1 MAISTKHFNQ
11 QTVRLLGQMN
21 ELAVGYQKQIATG
34 KKEISPSVAPVET
47 ARLSAAEE
55 IDARIQRYKVNVNSA
70 ESRLNL
76 ADNVL
81 SQAQTLITRA
91 NELAIQGANDTYSSA
106 DRMAMRIEVNQISEN
121 LLSLA
126 NTKDAAGQ
134 PLFGGFYTQ
143 GPAFTEGLDGRVTY
157 QGDLGQHKVAVSD
170 SAQLST
176 GVDGLTAFMRI
187 ETDEGPI
194 SVFEALRG
202 LSQALE
208 SAGNLRT
215 STSIEAPGGVRL
227 SALAGRTP
235 MPQAF
240 TLSGTLGSA
249 QISAQIIDGSPA
261 ALMAAINAQSNE
273 TGVTATLD
281 KDNNSLLVLTDVAKG
296 AIAIKNYEITGQKT
310 AEAPLRGA
318 LTLTPLDAAG
328 DDAGPSQTLADA
340 DQSISASISH
350 LSTANSHVSIQRAQ
364 VGAYANAAQVQ
375 KSSLEEQSLFVQKT
389 KSEIADA
396 DMAELITKL
405 QTLLLN
411 RDATQQAFAKI
422 SQQSLFD
429 FLR

>member
-34 KKEISPSVAPVET
+34 KKEISPSIAPVET

-70 ESRLNL
+70 ESRLSL

-91 NELAIQGANDTYSSA
+91 NELAIQGVNDTYSST
-106 DRMAMRIEVNQISEN
+106 DRLAMRIEVNQISEN

-134 PLFGGFYTQ
+134 PLFGGFYTH

-157 QGDLGQHKVAVSD
+157 QGDLGQHKVEVSD
-170 SAQLST
+170 STQLST
-176 GVDGLTAFMRI
+176 GVDGLNAFMRI
-187 ETDEGPI
+187 ETDEGPL
-194 SVFEALRG
+194 SVFEVLRG

-208 SAGNLRT
+208 SAGSLRT
-215 STSIEAPGGVRL
+215 SASIEAPGGVKL

-249 QISAQIIDGSPA
+249 RISAQLIDGSPA
-261 ALMAAINAQSNE
+261 TLMAAINAQTAA
-273 TGVTATLD
+273 TGVSATV
-281 KDNNSLLVLTDVAKG
+281 NAANGSLVLTDVANG
-296 AIAIKNYEITGQKT
+296 AIAIKDYEITGQKT
-310 AEAPLRGA
+310 AENPLRGV
-318 LTLTPLDAAG
+318 LTLTPLDATGA
-328 DDAGPSQTLADA
+328 DAGPSQTLADA
-340 DQSISASISH
+340 DQAISASISH
-350 LSTANSHVSIQRAQ
+350 LSNANSHVSIQRAK

-375 KSSLEEQSLFVQKT
+375 KSNLEEQSLFVQKT

>member
-1 MAISTKHFNQ
+1 MVISTKHFNQ

-21 ELAVGYQKQIATG
+21 EMAVGYQKQIATG

-55 IDARIQRYKVNVNSA
+55 IDARIQRYKLNVNSA

-81 SQAQTLITRA
+81 AQVQTLITRA
-91 NELAIQGANDTYSSA
+91 NELAIQGANDTYSST

-143 GPAFTEGLDGRVTY
+143 GPAFSEGLDGRVTY
-157 QGDLGQHKVAVSD
+157 QGDLGQHKVEVSD
-170 SAQLST
+170 STQLST

-187 ETDEGPI
+187 ESDEGPI
-194 SVFEALRG
+194 SVFEVLRG

-208 SAGNLRT
+208 SASSLKT
-215 STSIEAPGGVRL
+215 SAAFEAPGGVRL
-227 SALAGRTP
+227 SVLAGRTP

-240 TLSGTLGSA
+240 TLSGSGGSA

-261 ALMAAINAQSNE
+261 ALMTAINAQTAA
-273 TGVTATLD
+273 TGIIATV
-281 KDNNSLLVLTDVAKG
+281 NAANGSLVLTDEKNG
-296 AIAIKNYEITGQKT
+296 TISIKNYEVTGQKT
-310 AEAPLRGA
+310 AEAQLRGA
-318 LTLTPLDAAG
+318 LTLTPLDANG
-328 DDAGPSQTLADA
+328 SDAGPSQTLADA
-340 DQSISASISH
+340 DQSISTSIGL
-350 LSTANSHVSIQRAQ
+350 LSTASSHVSIQRAK

-375 KSSLEEQSLFVQKT
+375 KSNLEEQSLFVQKT

>member
-1 MAISTKHFNQ
+1 MVISTKHFNQ

-21 ELAVGYQKQIATG
+21 EMAVGYQKQIATG

-81 SQAQTLITRA
+81 AQVQTLITRA
-91 NELAIQGANDTYSSA
+91 NELAIQGANDTYSST

-157 QGDLGQHKVAVSD
+157 QGDLGQHKVEVSD
-170 SAQLST
+170 STQLST

-187 ETDEGPI
+187 ESDEGPI
-194 SVFEALRG
+194 SVFEVLRG

-208 SAGNLRT
+208 SASSLKT
-215 STSIEAPGGVRL
+215 SAAFEATGGVRL
-227 SALAGRTP
+227 SVLAGRTP

-240 TLSGTLGSA
+240 TLSGSGGSA

-261 ALMAAINAQSNE
+261 ALMTAINAQTAA
-273 TGVTATLD
+273 TGITATVNATD
-281 KDNNSLLVLTDVAKG
+281 GSLVLTDRDSG
-296 AIAIKNYEITGQKT
+296 TISIKDYEVTGQKT
-310 AEAPLRGA
+310 AEAQLRGA
-318 LTLTPLDAAG
+318 LTLTPLNANG
-328 DDAGPSQTLADA
+328 SDAGPSQTLADA
-340 DQSISASISH
+340 DQSISTSIGL
-350 LSTANSHVSIQRAQ
+350 LSTASSHVSIQRAK

-375 KSSLEEQSLFVQKT
+375 KSNLEEQSLFVQKT

>member
-1 MAISTKHFNQ
+1 MVISTKHFNQ

-21 ELAVGYQKQIATG
+21 EMAVGFQKQIATG

-55 IDARIQRYKVNVNSA
+55 IDARIQRYKLNVNSA

-81 SQAQTLITRA
+81 AQVQTLITRA
-91 NELAIQGANDTYSSA
+91 NELAIQGANDTYSST
-106 DRMAMRIEVNQISEN
+106 DRMAMRIEVDQISEN

-143 GPAFTEGLDGRVTY
+143 GPAFSEGLNGRVTY
-157 QGDLGQHKVAVSD
+157 QGDLGQHKVEVSD
-170 SAQLST
+170 STQLST

-187 ETDEGPI
+187 ESDEGPI
-194 SVFEALRG
+194 SVFEVLRG

-208 SAGNLRT
+208 SASSLKT
-215 STSIEAPGGVRL
+215 SATFEAPGGVRL
-227 SALAGRTP
+227 SAQAGRTP

-240 TLSGTLGSA
+240 TLSGSGGSA
-249 QISAQIIDGSPA
+249 RISAQIINGSPA
-261 ALMAAINAQSNE
+261 ALMTAINAQTE
-273 TGVTATLD
+273 ATGITATV
-281 KDNNSLLVLTDVAKG
+281 NAANGSLVLTDRDNG
-296 AIAIKNYEITGQKT
+296 TISIKDYEVTGQKT
-310 AEAPLRGA
+310 AEAQLRGA
-318 LTLTPLDAAG
+318 LTLTPLDPTG
-328 DDAGPSQTLADA
+328 RDAGPSQTLADA
-340 DQSISASISH
+340 DQSIASSIGL
-350 LSTANSHVSIQRAQ
+350 LSTASGHVSIQRAK

-375 KSSLEEQSLFVQKT
+375 KSNLEEQSLFVQKT

>member
-1 MAISTKHFNQ
+1 MVISTKHFNQ

-21 ELAVGYQKQIATG
+21 EMAVGYQKQIATG

-81 SQAQTLITRA
+81 AQVQTLITRA
-91 NELAIQGANDTYSSA
+91 NELAIQGANDTYSST

-157 QGDLGQHKVAVSD
+157 QGDLGQHKVEVSE
-170 SAQLST
+170 STQLST

-187 ETDEGPI
+187 ESDEGPI
-194 SVFEALRG
+194 SVFEVLRG

-208 SAGNLRT
+208 SASSLKT
-215 STSIEAPGGVRL
+215 SAAFEAPGGVRL
-227 SALAGRTP
+227 SVLAGRTP

-240 TLSGTLGSA
+240 TLSGSGRSA
-249 QISAQIIDGSPA
+249 QISAQIIDGSPS
-261 ALMAAINAQSNE
+261 ALMTAINFQTKA
-273 TGVTATLD
+273 TGITATVNAAD
-281 KDNNSLLVLTDVAKG
+281 GSLVLTDRDNG
-296 AIAIKNYEITGQKT
+296 TISIKDYEVTGQKT
-310 AEAPLRGA
+310 AEAQLRGA
-318 LTLTPLDAAG
+318 LTLTPLNANG
-328 DDAGPSQTLADA
+328 SDAGPSQTLADA
-340 DQSISASISH
+340 DQSISTSIGL
-350 LSTANSHVSIQRAQ
+350 LSTASSHVSIQRAK

-375 KSSLEEQSLFVQKT
+375 KSNLEEQSLFVQKT

>member
-21 ELAVGYQKQIATG
+21 EMAVGFQKQIATG

-47 ARLSAAEE
+47 ARLSASEE

-81 SQAQTLITRA
+81 AQVQTLITRA
-91 NELAIQGANDTYSSA
+91 NELAIQGANDTYSST

-157 QGDLGQHKVAVSD
+157 QGDLGQHKVEVSD
-170 SAQLST
+170 STQLST

-187 ETDEGPI
+187 ESDEGPI
-194 SVFEALRG
+194 SVFEVLRG

-208 SAGNLRT
+208 SASSLKT
-215 STSIEAPGGVRL
+215 SAAFEATGGVRL
-227 SALAGRTP
+227 SVLAGRTP

-240 TLSGTLGSA
+240 TLSGSGGSA
-249 QISAQIIDGSPA
+249 RISAQIIDGSPS
-261 ALMAAINAQSNE
+261 ALMTAINAQTAA
-273 TGVTATLD
+273 TGITATVNATD
-281 KDNNSLLVLTDVAKG
+281 GSLVLTDRDNG
-296 AIAIKNYEITGQKT
+296 TISIKDYEVTGQKT
-310 AEAPLRGA
+310 AEAQLRGA
-318 LTLTPLDAAG
+318 LTLTPLDANG
-328 DDAGPSQTLADA
+328 SDAGPSQTLADA
-340 DQSISASISH
+340 DQSISSSIGL
-350 LSTANSHVSIQRAQ
+350 LSTASSHVSIQRAK

-375 KSSLEEQSLFVQKT
+375 KSNLEEQSLFVQKT

>member
-21 ELAVGYQKQIATG
+21 EMAVGYQKQIATG

-81 SQAQTLITRA
+81 AQVQTLITRA
-91 NELAIQGANDTYSSA
+91 NELAIQGANDTYSST

-143 GPAFTEGLDGRVTY
+143 GPAFSEGLDGRVTY
-157 QGDLGQHKVAVSD
+157 QGDLGQHKVEVSD
-170 SAQLST
+170 STQLST

-187 ETDEGPI
+187 ESDEGPI
-194 SVFEALRG
+194 SVFEVLRG

-208 SAGNLRT
+208 SASSLKT
-215 STSIEAPGGVRL
+215 SAAFEATGGVRL
-227 SALAGRTP
+227 SVLAGRTP

-240 TLSGTLGSA
+240 TLSGSGGSA
-249 QISAQIIDGSPA
+249 RISAQIIDGSPS
-261 ALMAAINAQSNE
+261 ALMTAINAQTAA
-273 TGVTATLD
+273 TGITATVNATD
-281 KDNNSLLVLTDVAKG
+281 GSLVLTDRDNG
-296 AIAIKNYEITGQKT
+296 TISIKDYEVTGQKT
-310 AEAPLRGA
+310 AEAQLRGA
-318 LTLTPLDAAG
+318 LTLTPLDANG
-328 DDAGPSQTLADA
+328 RDAGPSQTLADA
-340 DQSISASISH
+340 DQSISSSIGL
-350 LSTANSHVSIQRAQ
+350 LSTASSHVSIQRAK

-375 KSSLEEQSLFVQKT
+375 KSNLEEQSLFVQKT

>member
-1 MAISTKHFNQ
+1 MVISTKHFNQ

-21 ELAVGYQKQIATG
+21 EMAVGFQKQIATG

-55 IDARIQRYKVNVNSA
+55 IDARIQRYKLNVNSA

-81 SQAQTLITRA
+81 AQVQTLITRA
-91 NELAIQGANDTYSSA
+91 NELAIQGANDTYSST

-157 QGDLGQHKVAVSD
+157 QGDLGQHKVEVSD
-170 SAQLST
+170 STQLST

-187 ETDEGPI
+187 ESDEGPI
-194 SVFEALRG
+194 SVFEVLRG

-208 SAGNLRT
+208 SASSLKT
-215 STSIEAPGGVRL
+215 SAAFEATGGVRL
-227 SALAGRTP
+227 SVLAGRTP

-240 TLSGTLGSA
+240 TLSGSGGSA

-261 ALMAAINAQSNE
+261 ALMTAINAQTAA
-273 TGVTATLD
+273 TGITATVNATD
-281 KDNNSLLVLTDVAKG
+281 GSLVLTDRDNG
-296 AIAIKNYEITGQKT
+296 TISIKDYEVTGQKT
-310 AEAPLRGA
+310 AEAQLRGA
-318 LTLTPLDAAG
+318 LTLTPLNANG
-328 DDAGPSQTLADA
+328 SDAGPSQTLADA
-340 DQSISASISH
+340 DQSISTSIGL
-350 LSTANSHVSIQRAQ
+350 LSTASSHVSIQRAK

-375 KSSLEEQSLFVQKT
+375 KSNLEEQSLFVQKT

>member
-1 MAISTKHFNQ
+1 MVISTKHFNQ

-21 ELAVGYQKQIATG
+21 EMAVGYQKQIATG

-81 SQAQTLITRA
+81 AQVQTLITRA
-91 NELAIQGANDTYSSA
+91 NELAIQGANDTYSST

-143 GPAFTEGLDGRVTY
+143 GPAFSEGLDGRVTY
-157 QGDLGQHKVAVSD
+157 QGDLGQHKVEVSD
-170 SAQLST
+170 STQLST

-187 ETDEGPI
+187 ESDEGPI
-194 SVFEALRG
+194 SVFEVLRG

-208 SAGNLRT
+208 SASSLKT
-215 STSIEAPGGVRL
+215 SAAFEATGGVRL
-227 SALAGRTP
+227 SVLAGRTP

-240 TLSGTLGSA
+240 TLSGSGGSA

-261 ALMAAINAQSNE
+261 ALMTAINAQTAA
-273 TGVTATLD
+273 TGITATVNATD
-281 KDNNSLLVLTDVAKG
+281 GSLVLTDRDSG
-296 AIAIKNYEITGQKT
+296 TISIKDYEVTGQKT
-310 AEAPLRGA
+310 AEAQLRGA
-318 LTLTPLDAAG
+318 LTLTPLNANG
-328 DDAGPSQTLADA
+328 SDAGPSQTLADA
-340 DQSISASISH
+340 DQSISSSIGL
-350 LSTANSHVSIQRAQ
+350 LSTASSHVSIQRAK

-375 KSSLEEQSLFVQKT
+375 KSNLEEQSLFVQKT

-396 DMAELITKL
+396 DMAEHRPA
-405 QTLLLN
+405 LL
-411 RDATQQAFAKI
+411 RQAGHVH
-422 SQQSLFD
+422 
-429 FLR
+429 R

>member
-1 MAISTKHFNQ
+1 MVISTKHFNQ

-21 ELAVGYQKQIATG
+21 EMAVGYQKQIATG

-81 SQAQTLITRA
+81 AQVQTLITRA
-91 NELAIQGANDTYSSA
+91 NELAIQGANDTYSST

-157 QGDLGQHKVAVSD
+157 QGDLGQHKVEVSD
-170 SAQLST
+170 STQLST

-187 ETDEGPI
+187 ESDEGPI
-194 SVFEALRG
+194 SVFEVLRG

-208 SAGNLRT
+208 SASSLKT
-215 STSIEAPGGVRL
+215 SAAFEATGGVRL
-227 SALAGRTP
+227 SVLAGRTP

-240 TLSGTLGSA
+240 TLSGSGGSA

-261 ALMAAINAQSNE
+261 ALMTAINAQTAA
-273 TGVTATLD
+273 TGITATVNATD
-281 KDNNSLLVLTDVAKG
+281 GSLVLSDRDNGT
-296 AIAIKNYEITGQKT
+296 ISIKDYEVTGQKT
-310 AEAPLRGA
+310 AEAQLRGA
-318 LTLTPLDAAG
+318 LTLTPLDANG
-328 DDAGPSQTLADA
+328 SDAGPSQTLADA
-340 DQSISASISH
+340 DQSISTSIGL
-350 LSTANSHVSIQRAQ
+350 LSTASSHVSIQRAK

-375 KSSLEEQSLFVQKT
+375 KSNLEEQSLFVQKT

>member
-21 ELAVGYQKQIATG
+21 EMAVGFQKQIATG

-55 IDARIQRYKVNVNSA
+55 IDARIQRYKLNVNSA

-81 SQAQTLITRA
+81 AQVQTLITRA
-91 NELAIQGANDTYSSA
+91 NELAIQGANDTYSST

-157 QGDLGQHKVAVSD
+157 QGDLGQHKVEVSD
-170 SAQLST
+170 STQLST

-187 ETDEGPI
+187 ESDEGPI
-194 SVFEALRG
+194 SVFEVLRG

-208 SAGNLRT
+208 SASSLKT
-215 STSIEAPGGVRL
+215 SAAFEATGGVRL
-227 SALAGRTP
+227 SVLAGRTP

-240 TLSGTLGSA
+240 TLSGSGGSA
-249 QISAQIIDGSPA
+249 QISAQIIDGSPT
-261 ALMAAINAQSNE
+261 ALMTAINAQTAA
-273 TGVTATLD
+273 TGITATVNATD
-281 KDNNSLLVLTDVAKG
+281 GSLVLTDRDNG
-296 AIAIKNYEITGQKT
+296 TISIKDYEVTGQKT
-310 AEAPLRGA
+310 AEAQLRGA
-318 LTLTPLDAAG
+318 LTLTPLNANG
-328 DDAGPSQTLADA
+328 SDAGPSQTLADA
-340 DQSISASISH
+340 DQSISTSIGL
-350 LSTANSHVSIQRAQ
+350 LSTASSHVSIQRAK

-375 KSSLEEQSLFVQKT
+375 KSNLEEQSLFVQKT

>member
-70 ESRLNL
+70 ESRLSL

-106 DRMAMRIEVNQISEN
+106 DRLAMRIEVDQISEN

-143 GPAFTEGLDGRVTY
+143 GPAFTNGLDGRVIY
-157 QGDLGQHKVAVSD
+157 QGDLGQHKVEVSD
-170 SAQLST
+170 STQLST

-187 ETDEGPI
+187 ETDEGPM
-194 SVFEALRG
+194 SVFEVLRG

-208 SAGNLRT
+208 SASSLRT
-215 STSIEAPGGVRL
+215 STFIEAPGGVRL

-235 MPQAF
+235 MPQSF

-249 QISAQIIDGSPA
+249 RISAQIIDGSPA
-261 ALMAAINAQSNE
+261 ALMTAINAQTAA
-273 TGVTATLD
+273 TGVTATV
-281 KDNNSLLVLTDVAKG
+281 NATNGSLVLTDVAKG
-296 AIAIKNYEITGQKT
+296 AIGIKNYEIIGQKT

-318 LTLTPLDAAG
+318 LTLTPLDAMG

-340 DQSISASISH
+340 DQAISTSIGH
-350 LSTANSHVSIQRAQ
+350 LSNANSHVSIQRAK

-375 KSSLEEQSLFVQKT
+375 KANLEEQSLFVQKT

>member
-21 ELAVGYQKQIATG
+21 EMAVGFQKQIATG

-47 ARLSAAEE
+47 ARLSASEE

-81 SQAQTLITRA
+81 AQVQTLITRA
-91 NELAIQGANDTYSSA
+91 NELAIQGANDTYSST

-157 QGDLGQHKVAVSD
+157 QGDLGQHKVEVSD
-170 SAQLST
+170 STQLST

-187 ETDEGPI
+187 ESDEGPI
-194 SVFEALRG
+194 SVFEVLRG

-208 SAGNLRT
+208 SASSLKT
-215 STSIEAPGGVRL
+215 SAAFEATGGVRL
-227 SALAGRTP
+227 SVLAGRTP

-240 TLSGTLGSA
+240 TLSGSGGSA
-249 QISAQIIDGSPA
+249 RISAQIIDGSPS
-261 ALMAAINAQSNE
+261 ALMTAINAQTAA
-273 TGVTATLD
+273 TGITATVNATD
-281 KDNNSLLVLTDVAKG
+281 GSLVLTDRDNG
-296 AIAIKNYEITGQKT
+296 TISIKDYEVTGQKT
-310 AEAPLRGA
+310 AEAQLRGA
-318 LTLTPLDAAG
+318 LTLTPLNANG
-328 DDAGPSQTLADA
+328 SDAGPSQTLADA
-340 DQSISASISH
+340 DQSISSSIGL
-350 LSTANSHVSIQRAQ
+350 LSTASSHVSIQRAK

-375 KSSLEEQSLFVQKT
+375 KSNLEEQSLFVQKT

>member
-1 MAISTKHFNQ
+1 MVISTKHFNQ

-21 ELAVGYQKQIATG
+21 EMAVGYQKQIATG

-55 IDARIQRYKVNVNSA
+55 IDARIQRYKVNVNAA

-81 SQAQTLITRA
+81 SQAQTLIIRA

-106 DRMAMRIEVNQISEN
+106 DRSAMRIEVNQISES

-157 QGDLGQHKVAVSD
+157 QGDLGQHKVEVSD
-170 SAQLST
+170 STQLST

-187 ETDEGPI
+187 ESDEGPI
-194 SVFEALRG
+194 SVFEVLRG

-208 SAGNLRT
+208 SASSLKT
-215 STSIEAPGGVRL
+215 SAAFEATGGVRL
-227 SALAGRTP
+227 SVLAGRTP

-240 TLSGTLGSA
+240 TLSGSGGSA
-249 QISAQIIDGSPA
+249 QISAQIIDGSPS
-261 ALMAAINAQSNE
+261 ALMTAVNATDGS
-273 TGVTATLD
+273 
-281 KDNNSLLVLTDVAKG
+281 LVLTDRDSG
-296 AIAIKNYEITGQKT
+296 TISIKDYEVTGQKT
-310 AEAPLRGA
+310 AEAQLRGA
-318 LTLTPLDAAG
+318 LTLTPLNANG
-328 DDAGPSQTLADA
+328 SDAGPSQTLADA
-340 DQSISASISH
+340 DQSISSSIGL
-350 LSTANSHVSIQRAQ
+350 LSTASSHVSIQRAK

-375 KSSLEEQSLFVQKT
+375 KSNLEEQSLFVQKT

>member
-1 MAISTKHFNQ
+1 MVISTKHFNQ

-21 ELAVGYQKQIATG
+21 EMAVGYQKQIATG

-55 IDARIQRYKVNVNSA
+55 IDARIQRYKLNVNSA

-81 SQAQTLITRA
+81 AQVQTLITRA
-91 NELAIQGANDTYSSA
+91 NELAIQGANDTYSST

-157 QGDLGQHKVAVSD
+157 QGDLGQHKVEVSD
-170 SAQLST
+170 STQLST

-187 ETDEGPI
+187 ESDEGPI
-194 SVFEALRG
+194 SVFEVLRG

-208 SAGNLRT
+208 SASSLKT
-215 STSIEAPGGVRL
+215 SAAFEATGGVRL
-227 SALAGRTP
+227 SVLAGRTP

-240 TLSGTLGSA
+240 TLSGSGGSA
-249 QISAQIIDGSPA
+249 RISAQIIDGSPA
-261 ALMAAINAQSNE
+261 ALMTAINAQTAA
-273 TGVTATLD
+273 TGITATVNATD
-281 KDNNSLLVLTDVAKG
+281 GSLVLTDRDSG
-296 AIAIKNYEITGQKT
+296 TISIKDYEVTGQKT
-310 AEAPLRGA
+310 AEAQLRGA
-318 LTLTPLDAAG
+318 LTLTPLNANG
-328 DDAGPSQTLADA
+328 SDAGPSQTLADA
-340 DQSISASISH
+340 DQSISSSIGL
-350 LSTANSHVSIQRAQ
+350 LSTASSHVSIQRAK

-375 KSSLEEQSLFVQKT
+375 KSNLEEQSLFVQKT

>member
-1 MAISTKHFNQ
+1 MVISTKHFNQ

-21 ELAVGYQKQIATG
+21 EMAVGYQKQIATG

-55 IDARIQRYKVNVNSA
+55 IDARIQRYKLNVNSA

-81 SQAQTLITRA
+81 AQVQTLITRA
-91 NELAIQGANDTYSSA
+91 NELAIQGANDTYSST

-143 GPAFTEGLDGRVTY
+143 GPAFTEGLDGRVAY
-157 QGDLGQHKVAVSD
+157 QGDLGQHKVEVSD
-170 SAQLST
+170 STQLST

-187 ETDEGPI
+187 ESDEGPI
-194 SVFEALRG
+194 SVFEVLRG

-208 SAGNLRT
+208 SASSLKT
-215 STSIEAPGGVRL
+215 SAAFEATGGVRL
-227 SALAGRTP
+227 SVLAGRTP

-240 TLSGTLGSA
+240 TLSGSGGSA

-261 ALMAAINAQSNE
+261 ALMTAINAQTAA
-273 TGVTATLD
+273 TGITATVNATD
-281 KDNNSLLVLTDVAKG
+281 GSLVLTDRDSG
-296 AIAIKNYEITGQKT
+296 TISIKDYEVTGQKT
-310 AEAPLRGA
+310 AEAQLRGA
-318 LTLTPLDAAG
+318 LTLTPLNANG
-328 DDAGPSQTLADA
+328 SDAGPSQTLADA
-340 DQSISASISH
+340 DQSISTSIGL
-350 LSTANSHVSIQRAQ
+350 LSTASSHVSIQRAK

-375 KSSLEEQSLFVQKT
+375 KSNLEEQSLFVQKT

>member
-1 MAISTKHFNQ
+1 MVISTKHFNQ

-21 ELAVGYQKQIATG
+21 EMAVGYQKQIATG

-81 SQAQTLITRA
+81 AQVQTLITRA
-91 NELAIQGANDTYSSA
+91 NELAIQGANDTYSST

-143 GPAFTEGLDGRVTY
+143 GPAFSEGLDGRVTY
-157 QGDLGQHKVAVSD
+157 QGDLGQHKVEVSD
-170 SAQLST
+170 STQLST

-187 ETDEGPI
+187 ESDEGPI
-194 SVFEALRG
+194 SVFEVLRG

-208 SAGNLRT
+208 SASSLKT
-215 STSIEAPGGVRL
+215 SAAFEATGGVRL
-227 SALAGRTP
+227 SVLAGRTP

-240 TLSGTLGSA
+240 TLSGSGGSA

-261 ALMAAINAQSNE
+261 ALMTAINAQTAA
-273 TGVTATLD
+273 TGITATVNATD
-281 KDNNSLLVLTDVAKG
+281 GSLVLTDRDSG
-296 AIAIKNYEITGQKT
+296 TISIKDYEVTGQKT
-310 AEAPLRGA
+310 AEAQLRGA
-318 LTLTPLDAAG
+318 LTLTPLNANG
-328 DDAGPSQTLADA
+328 SDAGPSQTLADA
-340 DQSISASISH
+340 DQSISSSIGL
-350 LSTANSHVSIQRAQ
+350 LSTASSHVSIQRAK

-375 KSSLEEQSLFVQKT
+375 KSNLEEQSLFVQKT

>member
-1 MAISTKHFNQ
+1 MVISTKHFNQ

-21 ELAVGYQKQIATG
+21 EMAVGYQKQIATG

-55 IDARIQRYKVNVNSA
+55 IDARIQRYKLNVNSA

-81 SQAQTLITRA
+81 AQVQTLITRA
-91 NELAIQGANDTYSSA
+91 NELAIQGANDTYSST

-157 QGDLGQHKVAVSD
+157 QGDLGQHKVEVSD
-170 SAQLST
+170 STQLST

-187 ETDEGPI
+187 ESDEGPI
-194 SVFEALRG
+194 SVFEVLRG

-208 SAGNLRT
+208 SASSLKT
-215 STSIEAPGGVRL
+215 SAAFEATGGVRL
-227 SALAGRTP
+227 SVLAGRTP

-240 TLSGTLGSA
+240 TLSGSGGSA
-249 QISAQIIDGSPA
+249 QISAQIIDGSPT
-261 ALMAAINAQSNE
+261 ALMTAINAQTAA
-273 TGVTATLD
+273 TGITATVNATD
-281 KDNNSLLVLTDVAKG
+281 GSLVLTDRDSG
-296 AIAIKNYEITGQKT
+296 TISIKDYEVTGQKT
-310 AEAPLRGA
+310 AEAQLRGA
-318 LTLTPLDAAG
+318 LTLTPLNANG
-328 DDAGPSQTLADA
+328 SDAGPSQTLADA
-340 DQSISASISH
+340 DQSISTSIGL
-350 LSTANSHVSIQRAQ
+350 LSTASSHVSIQRAK

-375 KSSLEEQSLFVQKT
+375 KSNLEEQSLFVQKT

>member
-1 MAISTKHFNQ
+1 
-11 QTVRLLGQMN
+11 
-21 ELAVGYQKQIATG
+21 
-34 KKEISPSVAPVET
+34 
-47 ARLSAAEE
+47 
-55 IDARIQRYKVNVNSA
+55 
-70 ESRLNL
+70 
-76 ADNVL
+76 
-81 SQAQTLITRA
+81 
-91 NELAIQGANDTYSSA
+91 
-106 DRMAMRIEVNQISEN
+106 MAMRIEVNQISEN

-143 GPAFTEGLDGRVTY
+143 GPAFSEGLDGRVTY
-157 QGDLGQHKVAVSD
+157 QGDLGQHKVEVSD
-170 SAQLST
+170 STQLST

-187 ETDEGPI
+187 ESDEGPI
-194 SVFEALRG
+194 SVFEVLRG

-208 SAGNLRT
+208 SASSLKT
-215 STSIEAPGGVRL
+215 SAAFEAPGGVRL
-227 SALAGRTP
+227 SVLAGRTP

-240 TLSGTLGSA
+240 TLSGSGGSA

-261 ALMAAINAQSNE
+261 ALMTAINAQTAA
-273 TGVTATLD
+273 TGIIATV
-281 KDNNSLLVLTDVAKG
+281 NAANGSLVLTDEKNG
-296 AIAIKNYEITGQKT
+296 TISIKNYEVTGQKT
-310 AEAPLRGA
+310 AEAQLRGA
-318 LTLTPLDAAG
+318 LTLTPLDANG
-328 DDAGPSQTLADA
+328 RDAGPSQTLADA
-340 DQSISASISH
+340 DQSISSSIGL
-350 LSTANSHVSIQRAQ
+350 LSTASSHVSIQRAK

-375 KSSLEEQSLFVQKT
+375 KSNLEEQSLFVQKT